1 MKKFMILSLPL
12 LLIFAQGRPEEKDPR
27 EIIEKVRIYKLT
39 EELDLSEEQIT
50 KFFPR
55 LKEMRKNEQEFHKQ
69 RGEIIQELKEILKAK
84 VDEQKIVKLLNK
96 LQELQKK
103 RIESQLREME
113 EIRQILTP
121 EQQARFIIFQE
132 EFEREIRDMIR
143 EIRGRRQPPPP
154 PEK

>member
-1 MKKFMILSLPL
+1 MIFFLPL

-69 RGEIIQELKEILKAK
+69 RNEIVQELKELLKTKA
-84 VDEQKIVKLLNK
+84 EEEKIVKLLNK

-103 RIESQLREME
+103 RVESQLKEAE

-143 EIRGRRQPPPP
+143 EIRGRRQPHPPS
-154 PEK
+154 EK